1 MPFSG
6 FRYGLTSGAL
16 ISLSDFIKEHKKL
29 IPILK
34 SGSSKQRKKEA
45 QDQLSELKQVIKNS
59 KRK

>member
-1 MPFSG
+1 MPF
-6 FRYGLTSGAL
+6 

-34 SGSSKQRKKEA
+34 SGSSTQRKKEA
-45 QDQLSELKQVIKNS
+45 QEQLSELKRVIKNS